1 MPALPEAERARLEAA
16 YRATTYRVFAPEGV
30 IDLRIGQ
37 ASPALAALLREGDVG
52 VWAILSACNP
62 RSIQQNEA
70 ANHTSQAQLE
80 VWLSER
86 GYRWLP
92 GANVADAGDWP
103 AEASC
108 FVLDMPESAALERG
122 VSLLQN
128 AVVTGDCD
136 ALPRLLWCR

>member
-16 YRATTYRVFAPEGV
+16 YRATTYRIHAPQGD

-52 VWAILSACNP
+52 VWAILSAWNP
-62 RSIQQNEA
+62 GSIQQNEA
-70 ANHTSQAQLE
+70 TNHASLAQLE
-80 VWLSER
+80 AWLSAH

-92 GANVADAGDWP
+92 GENVADAGDWP

-108 FVLDMPESAALERG
+108 FVLDMPECDALERG